1 MRKIG
6 MGLAVAV
13 MLAAGTE
20 VMAAEAGE
28 QAVLPGGEPCVTA
41 AARQDESARKWHETL
56 DVVLGL
62 TGILQGAGVP
72 QETRSEGYA
81 ADATF
86 SADLEFLAAVSEAG
100 TAFLHL
106 EAGNGSGLDAELA
119 TLSGLN
125 ADADPDAN
133 LRLTEAW
140 YEHQWLEGRLK
151 AQAGKIDL
159 TALFDANAFANS
171 ETDQFLSGGFV
182 NSLAV
187 EFPADNSAGAAVVWE
202 AAKIL
207 ALAAGAGDA
216 DADQEDAFKNSFVI
230 GQIDLHPSW
239 GGRQGHYRAYAW
251 INNQP
256 RARLADPTVTDEK
269 NWGFGASCDQE
280 ITDSLGVFFR
290 YGRQRQEVAAAAHAW
305 SAGVQMAGSCFGRS
319 KDVVA
324 AGFGAAVLG
333 SDWKRAAQDAGL
345 DSADEYHAEI
355 YYRAQLN
362 NHLAVTPDV
371 QWVFHPNGEASRPAV
386 WAVGV
391 RTQMWF

>member
-13 MLAAGTE
+13 MLAAGME
-20 VMAAEAGE
+20 VVTAEAGE
-28 QAVLPGGEPCVTA
+28 QAVLPGGEPCAT
-41 AARQDESARKWHETL
+41 ARQEESGRKWHKPL

-72 QETRSEGYA
+72 RETRSEGYA

-86 SADLEFLAAVSEAG
+86 SADLDILAAVSESG

-106 EAGNGSGLDAELA
+106 EAGNGSGLDADLA

-125 ADADPDAN
+125 ADADPAAT
-133 LRLTEAW
+133 LRLPEAW
-140 YEHQWLEGRLK
+140 YERQWLEARLK

-159 TALFDANAFANS
+159 TALFDANAFANC
-171 ETDQFLSGGFV
+171 EIDQFLSGGFV
-182 NSLAV
+182 NNMAV
-187 EFPADNSAGAAVVWE
+187 EFPADDGAGAAVRWE
-202 AAKIL
+202 PAEIL

-216 DADQEDAFKNSFVI
+216 DADQEDVFKNSFVI

-251 INNQP
+251 MNNQP
-256 RARLADPTVTDEK
+256 HTRLADPTVMDEK

-290 YGRQRQEVAAAAHAW
+290 YGRQRQEVAAVAHAW
-305 SAGVQMAGSCFGRS
+305 SAGVQMAGDCFGRS

-345 DSADEYHAEI
+345 QSADEYHAEV

-362 NHLAVTPDV
+362 DHLAVTPDV
-371 QWVFHPNGEASRPAV
+371 QWVCHPNGEAARPAV